1 MSSPLVVKV
10 KELDPEIIAPSTRD
24 MHESDK
30 GGAKLVVI
38 GKPGCFAR
46 GTNIMRY
53 DGSLANV
60 EDIQQGDTIMGD
72 DSTPRTVLSLCRN
85 RESMY
90 AVTPEYGETYTVN
103 EGHKL
108 VLINDKKEI
117 TEVTVRECLSSP
129 EWQDDWKIFR
139 VPVDFPESVL
149 NVSPYTFGNVL
160 GKSNNGIVHTTIP
173 NYYIINNRDNRRAL
187 LAGLIDNCGN
197 QSADDAVDIYHTLQ
211 VETNRIS
218 FLARSLG
225 LLATVTTLRTWN
237 GGAMNRIT
245 IRGDLNSLPCKQL
258 TFGESSVNV
267 LSSNFSLVSVGED
280 DYYGFTIDGNHRF
293 LLGSCDVVRNTG
305 KSTLIASLLYAKKH
319 IFPVG
324 IAMSGTELSNGFY
337 SKIFPDLFVYPD
349 YDEAKLQDFVRR
361 QRLAKEHLP
370 VPWAVC
376 LLDDCT
382 DDPRIFNKPLQHG
395 LYKRGR
401 HFKMLYILSLQFA
414 LDIKPVI
421 RTSVDGV
428 FILREPN
435 LRNRKVLWE
444 NYASII
450 PDFHMF
456 CEVMDQITNDYT
468 ALYIHNAA
476 HTSEWQDC
484 VYYYKATP
492 VPKSFR
498 FGCDDFW
505 KFHHARYNTEYEEP
519 LL

>member
-24 MHESDK
+24 MHDPDK
-30 GGAKLVVI
+30 GGAKIVVI

-46 GTNIMRY
+46 GTKIMRY
-53 DGSLANV
+53 DGIQEKV
-60 EDIQQGDTIMGD
+60 EDIKVGDIIMGD
-72 DSTPRTVLSLCRN
+72 DSTSRTVISLCRN

-90 AVTPEYGETYTVN
+90 DVIPEYGETYTVN
-103 EGHKL
+103 AGHKL
-108 VLINDKKEI
+108 VLINNKDV
-117 TEVTVRECLSSP
+117 TAEVTVREYIANP
-129 EWQDDWKIFR
+129 DEWQDDWKIFR
-139 VPVDFPESVL
+139 TAIDFPEKDT
-149 NVSPYTFGNVL
+149 NVCPYAFGSTL
-160 GKSNNGIVHTTIP
+160 GSSHNGIVHTSIP
-173 NYYIINNRDNRRAL
+173 HDYFVNSRDNRLAL

-197 QSADDAVDIYHTLQ
+197 QSADDTVEIYDTLQ
-211 VETNRIS
+211 VDGTA

-225 LLATVTTLRTWN
+225 LLATVTTLRMRK
-237 GGAMNRIT
+237 GGVMNRIT
-245 IRGDLNSLPCKQL
+245 IKGDLSILPCKQF

-267 LSSNFSLVSVGED
+267 LRSNFSLVPVGED

-319 IFPVG
+319 IFPAG

-349 YDEAKLQDFVRR
+349 YDEAKVQDFVRR

-456 CEVMDQITNDYT
+456 CEVMDQVTNDYT

-476 HTSEWQDC
+476 HTSDWQDC

-492 VPKSFR
+492 VPSSFR
-498 FGCDDFW
+498 FGCEDFW
-505 KFHHARYNTEYEEP
+505 KFHSARYNAEYVEP
-519 LL
+519 FV